1 MDWNNTKPIA
11 IPPSK
16 ITHPPNSILSG
27 IISKNNKPIIRPAHN
42 E

>member
-16 ITHPPNSILSG
+16 ITHPPNSILSESFQK
-27 IISKNNKPIIRPAHN
+27 IISQL
-42 E
+42 